1 MTTTIQQPWLSAIK
15 PASELKGVRAIGCTD
30 LSGIVNAIF
39 ETNLT
44 DADAIDATGLWE
56 IIVAEMKPFD
66 YYAETLWL
74 RYVEKL
80 TLRECGKRLNITGA
94 RVRQRCM
101 QSLRLLRHPEHLRR
115 IRGNIQGW
123 PNLYRDA

>member
-1 MTTTIQQPWLSAIK
+1 MNETLTRPPDKWQGLPPLS
-15 PASELKGVRAIGCTD
+15 CTD
-30 LSGIVNAIF
+30 LLGIVNAIF

-66 YYAETLWL
+66 YYSETLRL
-74 RYVEKL
+74 RYIEKL
-80 TLRECGKRLNITGA
+80 TLRECGKRLNVTGA
-94 RVRQRCM
+94 RVRERCM
-101 QSLRLLRHPEHLRR
+101 QSLRRLRHPEHLRR

>member
-1 MTTTIQQPWLSAIK
+1 MTCPLPTIVKPPATPPVACSDLLS
-15 PASELKGVRAIGCTD
+15 
-30 LSGIVNAIF
+30 IVNAIF
-39 ETNLT
+39 QTNLT
-44 DADAIDATGLWE
+44 DPDAIDATGLWE

-66 YYAETLWL
+66 YYAETLRL

-80 TLRECGKRLNITGA
+80 TLRECGKRLNVTGA
-94 RVRQRCM
+94 RVRERCM
-101 QSLRLLRHPEHLRR
+101 QSLRRLRHPEHLRR